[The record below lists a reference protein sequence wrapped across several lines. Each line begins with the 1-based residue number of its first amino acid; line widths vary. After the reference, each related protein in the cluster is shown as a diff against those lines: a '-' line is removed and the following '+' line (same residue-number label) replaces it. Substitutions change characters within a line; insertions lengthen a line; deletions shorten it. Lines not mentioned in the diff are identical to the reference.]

1 MMARVRTKKRG
12 KKSNSFLPS
21 LSSVIREFIGFCIRK
36 AIVYYYKIGGGV
48 SKSLLGLPRGFFS

>member
-21 LSSVIREFIGFCIRK
+21 LSSVIREFIGFCIEK
-36 AIVYYYKIGGGV
+36 ANVYYYRIGGEV
-48 SKSLLGLPRGFFS
+48 SKSLL

>member
-36 AIVYYYKIGGGV
+36 AIVYYYRIGV
-48 SKSLLGLPRGFFS
+48 EISKSLLWLLRVYY